1 MGLFE
6 NRSVSTRPTGLRNL
20 KHGISDE
27 INAITPAMVLLVME
41 NILNPGHQS

>member
-6 NRSVSTRPTGLRNL
+6 NRSVSTRPANLHNL

-27 INAITPAMVLLVME
+27 ISAITPAMVLRVME